1 MGKKGKTEGTKDHKK
16 ETKSAKK
23 IVYIALGI
31 GLGILFLAYVGGGIY
46 FKNHFYSNTQINGM
60 SIGGKSLAE
69 AEELFRDKVADFEL
83 TIIDK
88 DGNKEMIPGA
98 DVDLKYKGAGEL
110 QSALRE
116 QKVQLWPLSF
126 SQKEPVNISVKLY
139 CDESKVQQKV
149 EELHVATQEQTP
161 AQSAYPKF
169 NGEKFIVE
177 AEVYGTAID
186 GKVLTVKAAEAFCKM
201 KEILDM
207 SLEKCY
213 ALPKYT
219 TESAE
224 VTQACEEMNL
234 YCKARVTYTMDKDV
248 VVDQTVISTWLT
260 ADENMEVALQEE
272 AVRAWLTEFG
282 DQYDTVGVERTFT
295 TPTGKQATVSGGT
308 YGWSINE
315 EEELK
320 VLLDAVENRK
330 TLTREPE
337 YYAGGTAHSH
347 AMPDWGTTYVEVD
360 MTEQH
365 LWYIVDGAVAME
377 TDVITGVPGGN
388 RETPQ
393 GVNIIW
399 EKEIGKTLVGETDPA
414 TGKPEY
420 ESPVTYW
427 MRVTWE
433 GVGLHDATW
442 QWNGFG
448 GTLYQDWNFGS
459 HGCVNMP
466 YDQAEALYNMVEV
479 GTPVVIHY

>member
-1 MGKKGKTEGTKDHKK
+1 MGKKDKK
-16 ETKSAKK
+16 EPMSTKKK
-23 IVYIALGI
+23 AGIFIGAL
-31 GLGILFLAYVGGGIY
+31 LGILLLVYAGGAVY
-46 FKNHFYSNTQINGM
+46 FTIHFYSNTQIDGM
-60 SIGGKSLAE
+60 SVGGKSLAG
-69 AEELFRDKVADFEL
+69 AEELLEDKVADYEL
-83 TIIDK
+83 EIIDK
-88 DGNKEMIPGA
+88 DGNIEKISGA
-98 DVDLKYKGAGEL
+98 DVELKYKRAGEL
-110 QSALRE
+110 RAALEE
-116 QKVQLWPLSF
+116 QKVLLWPLSF
-126 SQKEPVNISVKLY
+126 FWKEPMNISVELQ
-139 CDESKVQQKV
+139 CDEGRVQQKV
-149 EELHVATQEQTP
+149 AELRVATQEQTP

-186 GKVLTVKAAEAFCKM
+186 VNILTEKTIEAFHKM
-201 KEILDM
+201 RENLDM

-219 TESAE
+219 AESGE
-224 VTQACEEMNL
+224 VTQACGEMNL

-260 ADENMEVALQEE
+260 ADENMKVILQEE
-272 AVRAWLTEFG
+272 AVRAWLEEFG
-282 DQYDTVGVERTFT
+282 NQYDTVGTERTFT

-315 EEELK
+315 EEECK
-320 VLLDAVENRK
+320 VLLDAVQNQK

-337 YYAGGTAHSH
+337 YYVGGTAHSH
-347 AMPDWGTTYVEVD
+347 GMPDWGTTYVEVD

-365 LWYIVDGAVAME
+365 LWYIVDGAVALE

-399 EKEIGKTLVGETDPA
+399 EKEIGKTLVGEKDPA

-433 GVGLHDATW
+433 GIGLHDATW